1 MQVLGTRAGGFRKKP
16 RSESPIFFQ
25 HFRFLR
31 PFLAVDTRTF
41 LYLHVHPIGRLRHDP
56 FPPFRLQDT
65 KFLIPLKKIQL
76 EILGLSSSQSQSGSF
91 ALILGEKGGNRR
103 LPIIIGMFEAQ
114 SIAIQIEKI
123 SPNRPLTHDLFKSF
137 AEHVHVVILEVVIS
151 DLKEGVF
158 YSRIVCS
165 DGATTFD
172 IDARPSDAIAIGL
185 RFGVPIYTVESVL
198 SEAGIIL
205 SDLDEAESDTEDEDD
220 DEDDDNDTDSPRAAR
235 TQPEPR
241 DPSGQVSMEEL
252 SKMLSEALNR
262 EDYEKAAKIRDEL
275 NKRNG

>member
-1 MQVLGTRAGGFRKKP
+1 MPGLFFICTSIRIAYPNRPAPTAHSPLP
-16 RSESPIFFQ
+16 R
-25 HFRFLR
+25 H
-31 PFLAVDTRTF
+31 LAPR
-41 LYLHVHPIGRLRHDP
+41 
-56 FPPFRLQDT
+56 
-65 KFLIPLKKIQL
+65 IPLKKIQL

-91 ALILGEKGGNRR
+91 ALILGEKDGNRR

-165 DGATTFD
+165 DGATTFE
-172 IDARPSDAIAIGL
+172 IDSRPSDAIAIGL

-205 SDLDEAESDTEDEDD
+205 SDLDEAENTAEDD
-220 DEDDDNDTDSPRAAR
+220 DDDDDAGTNSPRPPRA
-235 TQPEPR
+235 QPEAR
-241 DPSGQVSMEEL
+241 EPSGQVPVEEL
-252 SKMLSEALNR
+252 TKMLAQALDK

>member
-1 MQVLGTRAGGFRKKP
+1 MADTSGPGPLA
-16 RSESPIFFQ
+16 FF
-25 HFRFLR
+25 
-31 PFLAVDTRTF
+31 T
-41 LYLHVHPIGRLRHDP
+41 
-56 FPPFRLQDT
+56 
-65 KFLIPLKKIQL
+65 LKKIQL

-91 ALILGEKGGNRR
+91 ALILGEKNGNRR

-137 AEHVHVVILEVVIS
+137 AEHVNIVIIEVVIS

-185 RFGVPIYTVESVL
+185 RFGVPIFTVETVL

-205 SDLDEAESDTEDEDD
+205 SDLDEAEADPDEEDED
-220 DEDDDNDTDSPRAAR
+220 DEDDDDSGETR
-235 TQPEPR
+235 TPKVPEPR
-241 DPSGQVSMEEL
+241 DPSGQVSSEEL
-252 SKMLSEALNR
+252 TKMLTQALEK

>member
-1 MQVLGTRAGGFRKKP
+1 M
-16 RSESPIFFQ
+16 
-25 HFRFLR
+25 
-31 PFLAVDTRTF
+31 
-41 LYLHVHPIGRLRHDP
+41 
-56 FPPFRLQDT
+56 
-65 KFLIPLKKIQL
+65 KKIPL

-91 ALILGEKGGNRR
+91 ALILGEKHGNRR

-123 SPNRPLTHDLFKSF
+123 SPNRPLTHDLFKAF
-137 AEHVHVVILEVVIS
+137 AEHVHVTIIEVVIS

-165 DGATTFD
+165 DGATTFE

-185 RFGVPIYTVESVL
+185 RFGVPIFTVESVL

-205 SDLDEAESDTEDEDD
+205 SDLDEASEDEDEDDTDEDEDD
-220 DEDDDNDTDSPRAAR
+220 DDSSSPAPRPA
-235 TQPEPR
+235 EPR
-241 DPSGQVSMEEL
+241 EPSGQVSLDEL
-252 SKMLSEALNR
+252 TKMLAQAVEK

-275 NKRNG
+275 DKRNS

>member
-1 MQVLGTRAGGFRKKP
+1 
-16 RSESPIFFQ
+16 
-25 HFRFLR
+25 
-31 PFLAVDTRTF
+31 
-41 LYLHVHPIGRLRHDP
+41 
-56 FPPFRLQDT
+56 
-65 KFLIPLKKIQL
+65 LKKIPL

-91 ALILGEKGGNRR
+91 ALILGEKHGNRR

-123 SPNRPLTHDLFKSF
+123 SPNRPLTHDLFKAF
-137 AEHVHVVILEVVIS
+137 AEHVHVVIIEVVIS

-165 DGATTFD
+165 DGATTFE

-185 RFGVPIYTVESVL
+185 RFGVPIFTVESVL

-205 SDLDEAESDTEDEDD
+205 SDLDEASEEDEDDQDRDED
-220 DEDDDNDTDSPRAAR
+220 DEDDDSPAPTPRPA
-235 TQPEPR
+235 EPR
-241 DPSGQVSMEEL
+241 EPSGQVPVEEL
-252 SKMLSEALNR
+252 SKMLSQALEK

>member
-1 MQVLGTRAGGFRKKP
+1 M
-16 RSESPIFFQ
+16 
-25 HFRFLR
+25 
-31 PFLAVDTRTF
+31 
-41 LYLHVHPIGRLRHDP
+41 
-56 FPPFRLQDT
+56 
-65 KFLIPLKKIQL
+65 KKIPL

-91 ALILGEKGGNRR
+91 ALILGEKHGNRR

-123 SPNRPLTHDLFKSF
+123 SPNRPLTHDLFKAF
-137 AEHVHVVILEVVIS
+137 AEHVHVAIIEVVIS

-165 DGATTFD
+165 DGATTFE

-185 RFGVPIYTVESVL
+185 RFGVPIFTVESVL

-205 SDLDEAESDTEDEDD
+205 SDMDEASEEDDDDDRDEDD
-220 DEDDDNDTDSPRAAR
+220 EDAPRPATPRATEA
-235 TQPEPR
+235 R
-241 DPSGQVSMEEL
+241 DPSGQVSLDEL
-252 SKMLSEALNR
+252 TKMLAQALEK

>member
-1 MQVLGTRAGGFRKKP
+1 M
-16 RSESPIFFQ
+16 
-25 HFRFLR
+25 
-31 PFLAVDTRTF
+31 
-41 LYLHVHPIGRLRHDP
+41 
-56 FPPFRLQDT
+56 
-65 KFLIPLKKIQL
+65 KKIQL

-91 ALILGEKGGNRR
+91 ALILGEKNGNRR

-165 DGATTFD
+165 DGAATFD

-185 RFGVPIYTVESVL
+185 RFGVPIFTVENVL

-205 SDLDEAESDTEDEDD
+205 SDLDEGDTEPDEEDEDD
-220 DEDDDNDTDSPRAAR
+220 QDEDEDTPRTRPAKVSE
-235 TQPEPR
+235 TR
-241 DPSGQVSMEEL
+241 DPSGQVSSEEL
-252 SKMLSEALNR
+252 TKMLTQALEK

-275 NKRNG
+275 NKRNP

>member
-1 MQVLGTRAGGFRKKP
+1 M
-16 RSESPIFFQ
+16 
-25 HFRFLR
+25 
-31 PFLAVDTRTF
+31 
-41 LYLHVHPIGRLRHDP
+41 
-56 FPPFRLQDT
+56 
-65 KFLIPLKKIQL
+65 KKIPL

-91 ALILGEKGGNRR
+91 ALILGEKHGNRR

-123 SPNRPLTHDLFKSF
+123 SPNRPLTHDLFKAF
-137 AEHVHVVILEVVIS
+137 AEHVHVAILEVVIS

-165 DGATTFD
+165 DGATTFE

-185 RFGVPIYTVESVL
+185 RFGVPIFTVESVL

-205 SDLDEAESDTEDEDD
+205 SDLDEASEDGDDEDEDD
-220 DEDDDNDTDSPRAAR
+220 HDEEDENEGETARPAAKASEAR
-235 TQPEPR
+235 E
-241 DPSGQVSMEEL
+241 PSGQVSLDEL
-252 SKMLSEALNR
+252 TKMLAQALEK